1 MKPLLV
7 GQAPSKRTNSHG
19 GRAFTGLSGR
29 RLARL
34 IGVEVIQDAFDCID
48 LVRRWPGRKG
58 ERGDVFKPSDFM
70 VDYLD
75 APEPEPSEEQR
86 EKLQAQRELALY
98 AGLVALSKRN
108 G

>member
-1 MKPLLV
+1 MTHAELMRRMSARELAEWRVYYRLEPFGAERDAAHAGV
-7 GQAPSKRTNSHG
+7 ISATVAN
-19 GRAFTGLSGR
+19 FSGFR
-29 RLARL
+29 RS
-34 IGVEVIQDAFDCID
+34 
-48 LVRRWPGRKG
+48 
-58 ERGDVFKPSDFM
+58 GDVFKPSDFM

>member
-1 MKPLLV
+1 MTRSELMTRISAREFVEWRAYYSLEPFGAERDAAHAGVISATVANFYGFRKP
-7 GQAPSKRTNSHG
+7 
-19 GRAFTGLSGR
+19 
-29 RLARL
+29 
-34 IGVEVIQDAFDCID
+34 
-48 LVRRWPGRKG
+48 
-58 ERGDVFKPSDFM
+58 GDVFKPSDFM